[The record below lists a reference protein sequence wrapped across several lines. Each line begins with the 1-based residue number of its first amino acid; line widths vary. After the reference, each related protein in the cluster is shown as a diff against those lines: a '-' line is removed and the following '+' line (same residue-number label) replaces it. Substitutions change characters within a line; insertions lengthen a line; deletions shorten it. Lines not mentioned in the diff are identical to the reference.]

1 MENYN
6 YVVLFIFLCVSYIF
20 YKYVINSEQWI
31 IKMNSDEIDSE
42 IDKIQQK
49 IVKLDQLNE
58 SELKEYQDEIMLNS
72 ILKVFNLVPDSRI
85 YHTSSD
91 FTKFVNDI
99 YKIMKLVNRVYKIN
113 LNQDSLYKKIISTDE
128 DIFIGEFY
136 EIFNVDNN
144 SNSSFF
150 TEMEITIMKDI
161 WRKFN
166 YIPERKDDNRHYNK
180 KLG

>member
-1 MENYN
+1 MENNN

-31 IKMNSDEIDSE
+31 VKVNSDKIDSQIE
-42 IDKIQQK
+42 NIQQK
-49 IVKLDQLNE
+49 IVELDQLNE

-99 YKIMKLVNRVYKIN
+99 FKIMRLVERVYKIN
-113 LNQDSLYKKIISTDE
+113 INQKSLDEKINYTDTE
-128 DIFIGEFY
+128 IFIGNFY
-136 EIFNVDNN
+136 EIFNVENN
-144 SNSSFF
+144 SNSSSFS
-150 TEMEITIMKDI
+150 EMEITIMKDI

-166 YIPERKDDNRHYNK
+166 YIPERTDDNRHYIR
-180 KLG
+180 

>member
-1 MENYN
+1 MENNN

-31 IKMNSDEIDSE
+31 VKVNSDKIDSQIE
-42 IDKIQQK
+42 NIQQK
-49 IVKLDQLNE
+49 IVELDQLNE

-99 YKIMKLVNRVYKIN
+99 FKIMTLVERVYKIN
-113 LNQDSLYKKIISTDE
+113 INQKSLDEKINYTDTE
-128 DIFIGEFY
+128 IFIGNFY
-136 EIFNVDNN
+136 QIFNVENN
-144 SNSSFF
+144 SNSSSL

-166 YIPERKDDNRHYNK
+166 YIPERTDDNRHYIR
-180 KLG
+180 